1 MHVLLRINRTKNS
14 QNHQGPLTK
23 SPENFL
29 FSLTCLCLVS
39 NRNASRLVLITGEE

>member
-29 FSLTCLCLVS
+29 FFSYLSVFS
-39 NRNASRLVLITGEE
+39 EQ